1 MSFGGGREADFK
13 IATLLWVFR
22 NLILSYCKF
31 LCNYSAWSLLASCT
45 FGFIIFIEFWAYS
58 LDIFLSHFSLIFLPN
73 PFRASIMWI
82 LDWLLDIVPHVTE
95 VLFTFFILFFPLFL
109 LIWLSQILYIFG
121 SKSSFVS
128 FFIVS
133 VSSLCLCFSLI
144 LEYVCNIFSWLLM
157 LLKLSFCFWICFY

>member
-1 MSFGGGREADFK
+1 MSFHCSLACIISYGKSIVILMFFLNILCLLGVRREADFK

-95 VLFTFFILFFPLFL
+95 VLFTFFILFFPLF
-109 LIWLSQILYIFG
+109 
-121 SKSSFVS
+121 
-128 FFIVS
+128 
-133 VSSLCLCFSLI
+133 
-144 LEYVCNIFSWLLM
+144 
-157 LLKLSFCFWICFY
+157 